1 MSHDELNDSAL
12 YVAFVTA
19 QLPKQSFH
27 HREHVRVA
35 FLCLARAGDLAAGA
49 AEFRAA
55 LRRFA
60 EAHGVPYLFHE
71 TLTWAYLIVIHER
84 MTRASFAT
92 SADFLDANADL
103 LDHRSGALARYYDV
117 GAVTASQLARSCFLL
132 PGDPRL

>member
-1 MSHDELNDSAL
+1 MSHDELNDNAL

-92 SADFLDANADL
+92 SADFLDANPDL
-103 LDHRSGALARYYDV
+103 LD
-117 GAVTASQLARSCFLL
+117 
-132 PGDPRL
+132 